1 MKLYKSKDMARVD
14 CHDCNGCFKCC
25 HNMGNSI
32 ILDPYD
38 IYQLWENM
46 GLTFEELLAG
56 PVELHVE
63 DGLIIPNIRMI
74 DETGSCG
81 FLDSNGSCGIHDFRP
96 GLCRLFPLARG
107 FEKDKLGYFCLQ
119 DNVCPANKSK
129 IRIDKWLGIKDLKK
143 YEEFQPQWHSLK
155 KQVQAS
161 VVEALSEQQLKGSE
175 QNASK
180 AQAIS
185 TQFIQYF
192 YVKPYEGDFYEEV
205 YSRMATFRN
214 IIYSC
219 TRNNDELK

>member
-1 MKLYKSKDMARVD
+1 MKLYTSKDMARVD

-63 DGLIIPNIRMI
+63 DGLIIPNIKMI

-143 YEEFQPQWHSLK
+143 YEEFQLQWHDLK

-161 VVEALSEQQLKGSE
+161 VVEALSEQQLKESE

-180 AQAIS
+180 AHAIS

-205 YSRMATFRN
+205 YSRMASYRTMVL
-214 IIYSC
+214 C
-219 TRNNDELK
+219 L

>member
-1 MKLYKSKDMARVD
+1 
-14 CHDCNGCFKCC
+14 
-25 HNMGNSI
+25 MGNSI

-119 DNVCPANKSK
+119 DKVCPANKSK

-143 YEEFQPQWHSLK
+143 YEEFQLQWHDLK

-180 AQAIS
+180 AQAIL

-205 YSRMATFRN
+205 YSRMVTFRN

>member
-1 MKLYKSKDMARVD
+1 
-14 CHDCNGCFKCC
+14 
-25 HNMGNSI
+25 MGNSI

-81 FLDSNGSCGIHDFRP
+81 FLDSNGSCGFLDSNGSCGIHDFRP

-119 DNVCPANKSK
+119 DKVCPANKSK

-143 YEEFQPQWHSLK
+143 YEEFQLQWHDLK

-180 AQAIS
+180 AQAIL

-205 YSRMATFRN
+205 YSRMVTFRN

>member
-1 MKLYKSKDMARVD
+1 MKIYTSKDMARVD

-119 DNVCPANKSK
+119 DKVCPANKSK

-143 YEEFQPQWHSLK
+143 YEEFQLQWHDLK

-180 AQAIS
+180 AQAIL

-205 YSRMATFRN
+205 YSRMVTFRN

>member
-1 MKLYKSKDMARVD
+1 MKLYTSKDMARVD

-143 YEEFQPQWHSLK
+143 YEEFQLQWHNLK

-180 AQAIS
+180 AQALL

-205 YSRMATFRN
+205 YSRMAFYRTMVL
-214 IIYSC
+214 C
-219 TRNNDELK
+219 L

>member
-1 MKLYKSKDMARVD
+1 MKLYTSKDMARVD

-63 DGLIIPNIRMI
+63 DGLIIPNIKMI
-74 DETGSCG
+74 EETGSCG

-119 DNVCPANKSK
+119 DNVCPANKTK

-143 YEEFQPQWHSLK
+143 YEEFQLQWHNLK
-155 KQVQAS
+155 KQVRTS
-161 VVEALSEQQLKGSE
+161 VVEALSEQQLKESE

-192 YVKPYEGDFYEEV
+192 YVKPYEGDFYDEV
-205 YSRMATFRN
+205 YSRMAFYRTMVL
-214 IIYSC
+214 C
-219 TRNNDELK
+219 L